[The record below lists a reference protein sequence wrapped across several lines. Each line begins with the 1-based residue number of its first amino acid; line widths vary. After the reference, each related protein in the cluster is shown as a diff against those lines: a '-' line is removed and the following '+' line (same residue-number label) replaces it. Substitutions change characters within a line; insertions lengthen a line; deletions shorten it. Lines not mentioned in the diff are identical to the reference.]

1 MSLYRDT
8 TDGNKVTASQCT
20 TRHHESQLIVFDW
33 HTDYSV
39 TKLETKKTV
48 ISLYTQNL
56 YIKVST
62 CSKDDDMGLGG
73 TVLNLSAS
81 DLVLET
87 AESFE
92 GGAVTGLSVVGL
104 SVI

>member
-1 MSLYRDT
+1 
-8 TDGNKVTASQCT
+8 
-20 TRHHESQLIVFDW
+20 
-33 HTDYSV
+33 
-39 TKLETKKTV
+39 
-48 ISLYTQNL
+48 
-56 YIKVST
+56 
-62 CSKDDDMGLGG
+62 MGLGG